1 MPEAR
6 LPGGFIRSMAFV
18 RKELVTVWRQ
28 PRLMATLVIGPF
40 LILLLFGLGYR
51 ETPEP
56 FETLFV
62 VGQDQGAISA
72 DLEQLDE
79 AFAGGIEPVGTS
91 DDPTEATR
99 RLSEGEVDLVVI
111 APEDPTDSF
120 SRGEHAEFSVVHS
133 QIDPVLISN
142 ITLLARLSL
151 DELNRQA
158 LTDVVSQAQD
168 ESRKAT
174 ESIVDSG
181 AADPDDLEQL
191 ERFQSIDPG
200 LLVRPFTIETTA
212 LVEPPATQAA
222 FYAPG
227 VLVLLVQHLAI
238 TFAALSLVQER
249 RLGTT
254 ELYRISPLR
263 TKDTMIGKYLAFLIM
278 GSLLSAAL
286 IGSMALLGV
295 EIHGR
300 LWQVAG
306 VIVMVVIASLG
317 LGFALSGLARTD
329 SQAVQYSMVV
339 LLVSIFFTGFVLPLD
354 QLTAP
359 VRYVSLLV
367 PATYGISALQDVI
380 FRGQAPAVATV
391 LGLVTY
397 TVVVTVLAWVAVR
410 REVRVPRR
418 VGSQPISSSTRVRSS
433 SQDER
438 ISSST

>member
-1 MPEAR
+1 MSGPIRTA
-6 LPGGFIRSMAFV
+6 GFIRSMAFV
-18 RKELVTVWRQ
+18 KKELVTVWRQ
-28 PRLMATLVIGPF
+28 PRLMATLVLGPF

-62 VGQDQGAISA
+62 VGEDETAISA

-79 AFAGGIEPVGTS
+79 AFGGGIEPVGTS
-91 DDPTEATR
+91 DDPEEATR
-99 RLSEGEVDLVVI
+99 RLSDGEVDLVVV
-111 APEDPTDSF
+111 APEDPIESF

-158 LTDVVSQAQD
+158 LTDVIAQAQS
-168 ESRKAT
+168 ESMNTT
-174 ESIVDSG
+174 ESLVDAG
-181 AADPDDLEQL
+181 ANPDDLEQL
-191 ERFQSIDPG
+191 ERFQSTDPE
-200 LLVRPFTIETTA
+200 LLVRPFTIETTS

-227 VLVLLVQHLAI
+227 VLILLVQHLAI

-263 TKDTMIGKYLAFLIM
+263 TRDTLIGKYLAFLIM
-278 GSLLSAAL
+278 GSVLSAAL
-286 IGSMALLGV
+286 IGTMALLGV

-306 VIVMVVIASLG
+306 VIVMVIIASLG
-317 LGFALSGLARTD
+317 LGFAISGLARTD

-391 LGLVTY
+391 LGLGIY

-410 REVRVPRR
+410 RDVRTSRR
-418 VGSQPISSSTRVRSS
+418 VESQPSSSSTRVRSS
-433 SQDER
+433 SHAER
-438 ISSST
+438 TSSST

>member
-1 MPEAR
+1 MPGSR
-6 LPGGFIRSMAFV
+6 LTGGFIRSMAFV

-28 PRLMATLVIGPF
+28 PRLMATLVLGPF

-62 VGQDQGAISA
+62 VDEDETAISA

-79 AFAGGIEPVGTS
+79 AFGGGIEPVGTTN
-91 DDPTEATR
+91 DPTEAIQ
-99 RLSEGEVDLVVI
+99 RLSEGDVDLVVI
-111 APEDPTDSF
+111 APDDPIGTF
-120 SRGEHAEFSVVHS
+120 SQGEHAEFSVVHR
-133 QIDPVLISN
+133 QIDPVLIGN

-158 LTDVVSQAQD
+158 LTDVVSEAQR
-168 ESRKAT
+168 ESREAT
-174 ESIVDSG
+174 ESIVAAG
-181 AADPDDLEQL
+181 ADPEDMAQL
-191 ERFQSIDPG
+191 ERFQSIDPE
-200 LLVRPFTIETTA
+200 LLVRPFTIETTS
-212 LVEPPATQAA
+212 LVEPPGTQAA

-227 VLVLLVQHLAI
+227 VLILLVQHLAI

-263 TKDTMIGKYLAFLIM
+263 TRDTLIGKYLAFLIM
-278 GSLLSAAL
+278 GSVLSAAL
-286 IGSMALLGV
+286 IATMALLGV
-295 EIHGR
+295 EIHGS
-300 LWQVAG
+300 LWQVAS
-306 VIVMVVIASLG
+306 VIVMVIIASLG
-317 LGFALSGLARTD
+317 LGFAISGLAKTD

-367 PATYGISALQDVI
+367 PGTYGISALQDVI
-380 FRGQAPAVATV
+380 FRGQAPAVGTI
-391 LGLVTY
+391 LGLGIYTIAVTA
-397 TVVVTVLAWVAVR
+397 LAWIAVR
-410 REVRVPRR
+410 RDVRTSRR
-418 VGSQPISSSTRVRSS
+418 VDSQPNSSSTRVRSS
-433 SQDER
+433 SQAER